1 MGAWFRRCP
10 VRKVW
15 QLNPLVW
22 EVEMIRVREKIA
34 TREAFRQVL
43 ETVAWTSLMLI
54 LLSFAPSPAS
64 AGTVT
69 AHVVALDQFIT
80 YNRLGAVNPTG
91 MIFALRRDVVEDSPG
106 SPTDGLP
113 ESEGGVLAAG
123 QVRLRDD
130 KRPRPIVLR
139 VNEGDTLTIHFQNL
153 LDPNVP
159 AVADPVSGIVMDDQP
174 ATRSAG
180 VHVYGLQLADSI
192 ASDGSYVGQNGNS
205 LVPPGGTAVYN
216 YYAEKESAYLLSST
230 AVTTGGEGN
239 IGSHAFGLFGMVNV
253 EPAGSIWYRSQLTE
267 AEMRLATTGLT
278 PLGQPILD
286 YEAHYPADGPNGPWA
301 LQGKAGLPILKI
313 LDDNEIV
320 HSDLNAVIAGAG
332 VGGRLGKNYPDNPT
346 YPDRQQPF
354 REFSV
359 VFHDEIKAIQA
370 FDLFRDETFKHTLH
384 SVRDGFAINYG
395 TGGIGAEIIANRLG
409 VGPMKDCV
417 DCKYEEFFLTSWAVG
432 DPAMIVDV
440 PANASDPESG
450 DVATKAFYPDDPANV
465 FHSYLNDH
473 VKIRNVHI
481 GGEHHIFHLHAH
493 QWLFT
498 PDDDNSSYLDS
509 QAVGPGSAYTYEIA
523 YNGSGNR
530 NKTAG
535 DSIFHCHF
543 YPHFAQ
549 GMWALWRVHDVFE
562 KGTVLASDGRPMPGA
577 RALPDGEI
585 MAGTP
590 IPGVVPLPGRP
601 MAPMPGAAVQIVEG
615 QVVVTPLNN
624 GKGGGKVK
632 GGGKGKGG
640 GTQEPVPLGNPG
652 YPFFVPG
659 VAGHRPPTPP
669 LDLVADGGLERHVI
683 VGGSAH
689 SVETPY
695 NFEKEL
701 IEADAQFLP
710 ETGTETE
717 MAAMAFHAQRLHDT
731 FTPDGFSA
739 QFETNG
745 LPPRAGAPYAEPC
758 RNDDGTSRGAA
769 NRTYRAAVIELDILL
784 NKVGWHFNQSRIIT
798 LEQDVG
804 PTLAGTRPPEPFVMR
819 ANTGDCVDY
828 YHTNLVPSVYQQDDF
843 QVKTPT
849 DVIGQH
855 IHLVKFDVMSADGS
869 ANGWNYEDGTFSP
882 DEVVERIDAI
892 NAFNVKYRPGTP
904 PLAPEPGFRG
914 VLGARTTIQRWYV
927 DAVTN
932 NQGEDRGLGNVYTHD
947 HFGPSTHQQ
956 AGLYATL
963 LTEPAGSSWR
973 DPDTGVALGGRGD
986 GGPTS
991 WNADILAGGN
1001 SYREFYFEF
1010 ADFQLAY
1017 ATPGLPR
1024 AQGGNAVPVNP
1035 PGMVAVGLPFLLER
1049 PAVCPNGDPNT
1060 VGCPE
1065 AISAD
1070 EVGTFTV
1077 NYRNEPLPL
1086 RVRDPGS
1093 NSQANGLAGD
1103 ISLAFS
1109 SHINRMDANLN
1120 SQPGFYPPLTADV
1133 GPRDPFTPMLRAYDG
1148 DTIRIRAQVGA
1159 QEEGHNMSVHGQKW
1173 LQEYASPNSGYRNAQ
1188 MMGISE
1194 QFQFIAPIVLAN
1206 TQAGNRA
1213 DYLYSTDASVDGYWN
1228 GGWGLLRTYDRLRG
1242 DLPALPNNRIGSQG
1256 LRIRNA
1262 GDFTDLC
1269 PNDAP
1274 VRAYDVTAVAAQ
1286 EALPGGTLVYNS
1298 RGSLHDPTAIL
1309 YVLTADLNADGT
1321 LKPSAPVEPLI
1332 LRAAAGECI
1341 EVTLRNDLPEVLPD
1355 LDGFNTMPPIIDH
1368 FNANQV
1374 VPSNKVGLHAQLVA
1388 YDVTKSD
1395 GANVGI
1401 NNGQLVAPDDTE
1413 PKVYRWYAGD
1423 VRLVDGNLMA
1433 TPMELGA
1440 INLISS
1446 DRIKH
1451 SNKGAIGALIIEP
1464 EGSNWVTDLGTRA
1477 SATVT
1482 KSDAS
1487 TFREFVVLHQD
1498 DINLR
1503 YNGNQPVP
1511 IVGVEHDAEDTGQR
1525 ALNYRTEPLW
1535 QRLGYAPDANEEFTR
1550 TLDFTDALSNNQ
1562 VGGDPETPVF
1572 TAIAGDEVRFRVL
1585 QPGGHARNSSVTL
1598 HGHSWQ
1604 RMPYVNDS
1612 KRIGNNIL
1620 SNWIGVQEGHGP
1632 ANHFDIVPTHGAGGK
1647 YSVTGDYL
1655 YRDLTPSHFDN
1666 GSWAIFRVQ

>member
-1 MGAWFRRCP
+1 
-10 VRKVW
+10 
-15 QLNPLVW
+15 
-22 EVEMIRVREKIA
+22 MIRVREKIA

-43 ETVAWTSLMLI
+43 ETLAGASLMLI
-54 LLSFAPSPAS
+54 LLFFAPSPAS
-64 AGTVT
+64 AGNVT

-106 SPTDGLP
+106 SRTDGLP
-113 ESEGGVLAAG
+113 ESKGGGLVPG
-123 QVRLRDD
+123 KVRLRDD

-139 VNEGDTLTIHFQNL
+139 VNEGDTLTIYFQNL

-159 AVADPVSGIVMDDQP
+159 SVVDPATGIVMNDQP
-174 ATRSAG
+174 ATRTAG
-180 VHVYGLQLADSI
+180 VHVYGMQLADSI
-192 ASDGSYVGQNGNS
+192 ASDGSFVGENASS
-205 LVPPGGTAVYN
+205 LVAPGATAVYR
-216 YYAEKESAYLLSST
+216 YYAEKENAHLLVST
-230 AVTTGGEGN
+230 AANIGGEGN
-239 IGSHAFGLFGMVNV
+239 SGSHAFGLFGMVNV
-253 EPAGSIWYRSQLTE
+253 EPAGSVWYRSQLTE
-267 AEMRLATTGLT
+267 EEMRLATTGET
-278 PLGQPILD
+278 AQGHPILN
-286 YEAHYPADGPNGPWA
+286 YAARYPSDGPRGPWA
-301 LQGKAGLPILKI
+301 KQGKAGLPIIKI
-313 LDDNEIV
+313 LDGSEIV
-320 HSDLNAVIAGAG
+320 HSDLNAIIAGAG
-332 VGGRLGKNYPDNPT
+332 AGGRLSKNYPDNPT

-370 FDLFRDETFKHTLH
+370 FDLFRDEDFAHTLH

-440 PANASDPESG
+440 PANVSDPNSG
-450 DVATKAFYPDDPANV
+450 VVATTAFYPDDPSNV
-465 FHSYLNDH
+465 FHSYLSDH

-481 GGEHHIFHLHAH
+481 GSEHHIFHLHAH

-509 QAVGPGSAYTYEIA
+509 QALGPGSAYTYEIA

-549 GMWALWRVHDVFE
+549 GMWVLWRVHDVFE
-562 KGTVLASDGRPMPGA
+562 KGTLLARDGRPMPGA

-585 MAGTP
+585 LAGTP

-601 MAPMPGAAVQIVEG
+601 MAPMPGANVEIVDG
-615 QVVVTPLNN
+615 QAVVTPLVE
-624 GKGGGKVK
+624 VK
-632 GGGKGKGG
+632 GKGKGQG
-640 GTQEPVPLGNPG
+640 GNPLPLGNPG
-652 YPFFVPG
+652 YPFFIPG
-659 VAGHRPPTPP
+659 VAGHRPPTAP
-669 LDLVADGGLERHVI
+669 LDLAIDGGLERHVI

-701 IEADAQFLP
+701 IEADALFLP
-710 ETGTETE
+710 ETGTDIEV
-717 MAAMAFHAQRLHDT
+717 AAMDFHAQRFHDT
-731 FTPDGFSA
+731 FTPDGSSA

-745 LPPRAGAPYAEPC
+745 LPPVAGAPFAEPC
-758 RNDDGTSRGAA
+758 RNDDGTARSV

-798 LEQDVG
+798 LENDVG

-819 ANTGDCVDY
+819 ANTGDCVEY

-882 DEVVERIDAI
+882 DETIERIEAI
-892 NAFNVKYRPGTP
+892 NAYNVLNRPGAP
-904 PLAPEPGFRG
+904 HLVPEPGFRG
-914 VLGARTTIQRWYV
+914 VPGARTTIQRWYV
-927 DAVTN
+927 DAVRN
-932 NQGEDRGLGNVYTHD
+932 NQGVDRGLGTVYTHD

-963 LTEPAGSSWR
+963 LTEPEGSSWR
-973 DPDTGVALGGRGD
+973 DPDTGAIMGGRSD

-991 WNADILAGGN
+991 WNADILAGDD

-1024 AQGGNAVPVNP
+1024 AQGGSAIPINP
-1035 PGMVAVGLPFLLER
+1035 PGMVEVGLPFLLER
-1049 PAVCPNGDPNT
+1049 PEVCPNGDPN
-1060 VGCPE
+1060 VAGCPE
-1065 AISAD
+1065 AISAAD
-1070 EVGTFTV
+1070 VGTFTV
-1077 NYRNEPLPL
+1077 NYRTEPVGL
-1086 RVRDPGS
+1086 RVRDPAT
-1093 NSQANGLAGD
+1093 NSQAAGQAGD
-1103 ISLAFS
+1103 LSFAFS
-1109 SHINRMDANLN
+1109 SNVMRQEAALN
-1120 SQPGFYPPLTADV
+1120 TQPGFYPPLTADV
-1133 GPRDPFTPMLRAYDG
+1133 GPRDPFTPLLRIYDG
-1148 DTIRIRAQVGA
+1148 DTVRIRAQVGA
-1159 QEEGHNMSVHGQKW
+1159 QEEGHNMTIQGMKW

-1194 QFQFIAPIVLAN
+1194 QFQFIAPIILGN
-1206 TQAGNRA
+1206 TQIGNSA
-1213 DYLYSTDASVDGYWN
+1213 DYLYTTDASVDGYWN
-1228 GGWGLLRTYDRLRG
+1228 GGWGLMRAYNKLRS
-1242 DLPALPNNRIGSQG
+1242 DLPALPNNRIGSNG
-1256 LRIRNA
+1256 LRIRN
-1262 GDFTDLC
+1262 GSDFKEMC
-1269 PNDAP
+1269 PTSAP
-1274 VRAYDVTAVAAQ
+1274 VRSYAVTAVTAQ
-1286 EALPGGTLVYNS
+1286 DALPGGKLVYNS
-1298 RGSLHDPTAIL
+1298 RVSNGGPLHDPTAIL
-1309 YVLTADLNADGT
+1309 YVMSDDVNADGT
-1321 LKPSAPVEPLI
+1321 LNPTAPVEPLI
-1332 LRAAAGECI
+1332 LRANAGECV
-1341 EVTLRNDLPEVLPD
+1341 EVTLRNKLPQVLPD
-1355 LDGFNTMPPIIDH
+1355 LDGFNTLPPIIDH

-1374 VPSNKVGLHAQLVA
+1374 APSNHVGLRTQLMA
-1388 YDVTKSD
+1388 FDITRSN
-1395 GANVGI
+1395 GANIGT
-1401 NNGQLVAPDDTE
+1401 NNIETVPPGGMQT
-1413 PKVYRWYAGD
+1413 YRWYAGD
-1423 VRLVDGNLMA
+1423 VRLVDANLVA

-1446 DRIKH
+1446 DPIKH
-1451 SNKGAIGALIIEP
+1451 TNKGAIAALVIEP
-1464 EGSNWVTDLGTRA
+1464 QGSTWETDAGTRA
-1477 SATVT
+1477 SATIT
-1482 KSDAS
+1482 RSDQS

-1511 IVGVEHDAEDTGQR
+1511 LVAAEFDAEDSGHR
-1525 ALNYRTEPLW
+1525 ALNYRTEPMW
-1535 QRLGYAPDANEEFTR
+1535 QRLGYAPGSDEEFTR
-1550 TLDFTDALSNNQ
+1550 TVDFTAALSNGL

-1572 TAIAGDEVRFRVL
+1572 TANAGDEVRFRVL
-1585 QPGGHARNSSVTL
+1585 QPGGHARNSVVTI
-1598 HGHSWQ
+1598 HGHPWQ
-1604 RMPYVNDS
+1604 RMPYVNGS
-1612 KRIGNNIL
+1612 TEIGDNIL
-1620 SNWIGVQEGHGP
+1620 SNWMGAQEGHGP
-1632 ANHFDIVPTHGAGGK
+1632 ANHFDIIPVHGAGGK
-1647 YSVTGDYL
+1647 YGVRGDYL

-1666 GSWAIFRVQ
+1666 GNWAIFRVK